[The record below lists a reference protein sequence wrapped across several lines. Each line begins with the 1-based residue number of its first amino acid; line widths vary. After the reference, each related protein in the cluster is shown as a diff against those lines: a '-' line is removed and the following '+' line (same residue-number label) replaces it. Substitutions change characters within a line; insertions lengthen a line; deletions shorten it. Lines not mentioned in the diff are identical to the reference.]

1 MSLGLHTG
9 IREAYI
15 KRRINNWF
23 IVYGSNTIY
32 GEIQPYNLNWYTN
45 VSARIIS
52 FIDNYVII
60 RIGSIM
66 YALVLG
72 NVEPSRFEHK
82 FEYIK
87 YLKKIVPPVDLV
99 I

>member
-1 MSLGLHTG
+1 MSSFQTG
-9 IREAYI
+9 IRELYI

-23 IVYGSNTIY
+23 IVYGTNTIY
-32 GEIQPYNLNWYTN
+32 GEIKPYNLENFVN
-45 VSARIIS
+45 IHSRIIA

-60 RIGSIM
+60 RIGSIL

-72 NVEPSRFEHK
+72 NVEPSRFSHK
-82 FEYIK
+82 FEYIS
-87 YLKKIVPPVDLV
+87 YLKKIVPPVSLV

>member
-1 MSLGLHTG
+1 MSSFQTG
-9 IREAYI
+9 IRDLYI

-32 GEIQPYNLNWYTN
+32 GDIQPYNLDSFINIH
-45 VSARIIS
+45 ARIIA

-60 RIGSIM
+60 RIGSLL

-72 NVEPSRFEHK
+72 NVEPSRFAHK
-82 FEYIK
+82 FEYIA
-87 YLKKIVPPVDLV
+87 YLKKIVPPVSLV

>member
-1 MSLGLHTG
+1 MSFHTG
-9 IREAYI
+9 IRELYL

-23 IVYGSNTIY
+23 IVYGTNTIY
-32 GEIQPYNLNWYTN
+32 GEFQPYNLESFITM
-45 VSARIIS
+45 SARIIA
-52 FIDNYVII
+52 FVDNYVII

-72 NVEPSRFEHK
+72 NVEPSRFAHK

-87 YLKKIVPPVDLV
+87 YLKKIVPPVSLV

>member
-1 MSLGLHTG
+1 MSLHTG
-9 IREAYI
+9 IRELYI

-23 IVYGSNTIY
+23 IVYGTNTIY
-32 GEIQPYNLNWYTN
+32 GEIQPYNLNSFIN
-45 VSARIIS
+45 MHARIIA
-52 FIDNYVII
+52 FVDNYVII

-72 NVEPSRFEHK
+72 NVEPSRFAQK
-82 FEYIK
+82 FNYID
-87 YLKKIVPPVDLV
+87 YLKKIVPPVSLV

>member
-1 MSLGLHTG
+1 MSLQTG
-9 IREAYI
+9 IRELYI

-23 IVYGSNTIY
+23 IVYGTNTIY
-32 GEIQPYNLNWYTN
+32 GEIQPYNLESFITM
-45 VSARIIS
+45 SARIIA
-52 FIDNYVII
+52 FVDNYVII

-72 NVEPSRFEHK
+72 NVEPSRFAHK

-87 YLKKIVPPVDLV
+87 
-99 I
+99 

>member
-1 MSLGLHTG
+1 MSFHTS
-9 IREAYI
+9 ILETYI

-32 GEIQPYNLNWYTN
+32 GEIQPYNLN
-45 VSARIIS
+45 SFIGIHARIIA

-60 RIGSIM
+60 RIGSIL

-72 NVEPSRFEHK
+72 NVEPSRFAHK
-82 FEYIK
+82 FQYIK
-87 YLKKIVPPVDLV
+87 YLEKIVPPVSLV